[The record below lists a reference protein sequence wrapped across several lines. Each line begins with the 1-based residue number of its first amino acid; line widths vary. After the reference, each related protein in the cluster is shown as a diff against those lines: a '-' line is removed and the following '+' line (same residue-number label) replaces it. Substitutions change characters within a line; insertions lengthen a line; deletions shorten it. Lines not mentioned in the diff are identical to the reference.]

1 MRLGLEA
8 VGSDLEFRGSEA
20 APTLKIGEMTVGM
33 RAPENYMHQSVV
45 EITGNIGNAG
55 NEWGIMCSMA
65 TADNAD
71 LSRIAVVPG
80 QRSGQPC
87 IRGLRVT
94 VWDVLDMLAT
104 GMTEDE
110 ILRDYP
116 YLEKADFPAVYA
128 YAAQAGR
135 ERISR

>member
-1 MRLGLEA
+1 
-8 VGSDLEFRGSEA
+8 
-20 APTLKIGEMTVGM
+20 
-33 RAPENYMHQSVV
+33 
-45 EITGNIGNAG
+45 
-55 NEWGIMCSMA
+55 MA
-65 TADNAD
+65 TAGNAD
-71 LSRIAVVPG
+71 LSRIAVVPS

-128 YAAQAGR
+128 YASLAGR
-135 ERISR
+135 GRISR